1 MTSGHAAAGRQV
13 RSETGLPL
21 PVPAADPHHR
31 HLQVTRHVPRGQ
43 ECNTV
48 VSNTCPVSRWDASS
62 AGPPAPV
69 SALDPRS
76 ELVSVALSASV
87 TAAVESSG
95 QVLELETKVR
105 EDFTSTE
112 KALTRAFS

>member
-43 ECNTV
+43 ECSTVTRGQECNTWLGV
-48 VSNTCPVSRWDASS
+48 
-62 AGPPAPV
+62 
-69 SALDPRS
+69 
-76 ELVSVALSASV
+76 
-87 TAAVESSG
+87 
-95 QVLELETKVR
+95 
-105 EDFTSTE
+105 
-112 KALTRAFS
+112 

>member
-48 VSNTCPVSRWDASS
+48 TRGRECHTVH
-62 AGPPAPV
+62 
-69 SALDPRS
+69 
-76 ELVSVALSASV
+76 VATSV
-87 TAAVESSG
+87 TRG
-95 QVLELETKVR
+95 QGV
-105 EDFTSTE
+105 
-112 KALTRAFS
+112 TRVPCPGGTPPLRRPPPLCLPWTRGRSW